1 MKHILLLSTVAALF
15 LTSCSKDDNN
25 AISTTELGGQ
35 TTLTFNSTVG
45 TADFSLN
52 KDFTINGSTYNFT
65 QLRYWVSNIS
75 LINDK
80 GGAYK
85 VPNSY
90 FLLEENN
97 AIAVQDGSF
106 TYPAHKREDVII
118 NEIPAGTYK
127 RITFSVGIDSIYNN
141 NLSLQAGEL
150 SQLNGMTNISWMW
163 HTSYIFSSLKGS
175 MKVGVDSTAITV
187 ETGLNKNY
195 RTLSIDF
202 PASVNIGASAA
213 TAIKFNVDVAKVID
227 GLDLSTTPVIGAA
240 QATQMTMVADNYSTK
255 AIVASSTASK

>member
-1 MKHILLLSTVAALF
+1 MKHILLLSTIVTL
-15 LTSCSKDDNN
+15 LLISCSKDDNN
-25 AISTTELGGQ
+25 AITTTELSGQ

-45 TADFSLN
+45 TTDFALN

-65 QLRYWVSNIS
+65 RLRYWVSNIS

-80 GGAYK
+80 GVVYK
-85 VPNSY
+85 IPDSY

-106 TYPAHKREDVII
+106 TYPAHKREDITI
-118 NEIPAGTYK
+118 NDIPAGTYK
-127 RITFSVGIDSIYNN
+127 SITFSIGIDSVYNS

-175 MKVGVDSTAITV
+175 KKEGTDSTAITV
-187 ETGLNKNY
+187 ETGLNTNY
-195 RTLSIDF
+195 RILSIDF
-202 PASVNIGASAA
+202 PASVSIGSSVSA
-213 TAIKFNVDVAKVID
+213 TIKFDVDVAKIID
-227 GLDLSTTPVIGAA
+227 GLDLATTPVIGAA
-240 QATQMTMVADNYSTK
+240 QATQMTIVANNYSTK
-255 AIVASSTASK
+255 AIVVSSAASR

>member
-25 AISTTELGGQ
+25 ATTTTETSGQ
-35 TTLTFNSTVG
+35 TTLTFNATVG
-45 TADFSLN
+45 TTDFALN

-65 QLRYWVSNIS
+65 QLRYWVSNVS

-80 GGAYK
+80 GVAYE

-97 AIAVQDGSF
+97 AISIQDGTF
-106 TYPAHKREDVII
+106 TYPAHKREDVTISD
-118 NEIPAGTYK
+118 IPAGTYK
-127 RITFSVGIDSIYNN
+127 SITFSIGIDSIYNS

-163 HTSYIFSSLKGS
+163 HTSYIFSSLKGT
-175 MKVGVDSTAITV
+175 MKAGTESTDITV

-195 RTLSIDF
+195 RTLSLDF
-202 PASVNIGASAA
+202 A
-213 TAIKFNVDVAKVID
+213 TSISISSSKSDTIKFDVDVAKVID
-227 GLDLSTTPVIGAA
+227 GLDLTTTPVIGAA
-240 QATQMTMVADNYSTK
+240 QATQMTMVADNYKTK
-255 AIVASSTASK
+255 AIVASSVASK

>member
-1 MKHILLLSTVAALF
+1 MKHILLLSTIAALF
-15 LTSCSKDDNN
+15 LTSCSKDDDN
-25 AISTTELGGQ
+25 ATTGFSGQ
-35 TTLTFNSTVG
+35 TTLTFNSIVG
-45 TADFSLN
+45 TTDFALN

-80 GGAYK
+80 GVAYK

-97 AIAVQDGSF
+97 AIEVQDGSF
-106 TYPAHKREDVII
+106 TYPAHKREDI
-118 NEIPAGTYK
+118 NISDIPAGTYK
-127 RITFSVGIDSIYNN
+127 SITFSIGIDSIYNS

-163 HTSYIFSSLKGS
+163 HTSYIFSSLKGI
-175 MKVGVDSTAITV
+175 MNAGTESTAITI

-202 PASVNIGASAA
+202 PASVSIGTSATA
-213 TAIKFNVDVAKVID
+213 AIKFNVDVAKIID

-255 AIVASSTASK
+255 AIVASSAASN